1 MIRIVKAA
9 PGLDQRNLLGEM
21 LGEGFQIAEYDPARP
36 LAEQSRDATA
46 LLLRDVPIT
55 AEVMDAAPKLKLL
68 QRYGQHVV
76 GVDFA
81 HARRRGIFVARVP
94 TAVTGADRVVAEHAL
109 FLMMAVAKRIRTA
122 QRNVA
127 ARILGKPRTITLS
140 GMTLALVGVG
150 KTGAELAKLVRGF
163 DMRVVAVKRTK
174 VPELARTLGLAFLGD
189 MSDLDVVL
197 ADADVVSLHLPLDSA
212 TRGSFGRDAFARM
225 KPGSIFVNIARG
237 PIVDQAALLAALTS
251 GRLAGAGLDV
261 VEEEPI
267 DPADPLLAMENVVV
281 TPHIAGDS
289 DEVHRRLAAAV
300 AENIRRVVAGQ
311 APLHPASPD
320 E

>member
-9 PGLDQRNLLGEM
+9 PGLDQRNLLGDM
-21 LGEGFQIAEYDPARP
+21 LDEGFEIVEYDPARP

-81 HARRRGIFVARVP
+81 HAHRRGIFVARVP

-122 QRNVA
+122 QRNIA

-174 VPELARTLGLAFLGD
+174 DPKLARTLGLAFLGD
-189 MSDLDVVL
+189 MGDLDAVL
-197 ADADVVSLHLPLDSA
+197 AEADVVSLHLPLDSA

-237 PIVDQAALLAALTS
+237 PIVDQAALLAALSS

-267 DPADPLLAMENVVV
+267 DPVDPLLAMENVVV

-311 APLHPASPD
+311 PPLHQASPD
-320 E
+320 D